1 MKGVMLL
8 RKSWKRKECRDCKFD
23 NPECRMG
30 ACSIYP
36 CQKQRKTEVK
46 KVEIHDTG

>member
-8 RKSWKRKECRDCKFD
+8 RKSWKRKECRDCKSY

-30 ACSIYP
+30 ACSIYSY
-36 CQKQRKTEVK
+36 QKKTLVVKEKEVQ
-46 KVEIHDTG
+46 DTS